1 MAFLSA
7 IVRREVAMINEPPD
21 VKPKSRYSI
30 KETAE
35 KLSVSVTTITRY
47 FKAGL
52 LKGAIRPNGKIAIAG
67 SEIMRFWGG
76 EYI

>member
-1 MAFLSA
+1 MESLNATA
-7 IVRREVAMINEPPD
+7 RKGVIMINEQPD

-35 KLSVSVTTITRY
+35 KLSVSVTTISRY

-52 LKGAIRPNGKIAIAG
+52 LRGAIRPNGKIAIAG
-67 SEIMRFWGG
+67 SEIIRFWGG